1 MSSTTAFSSS
11 PFGRVDGAFFVACSL
26 LASGAISAGE
36 AGARVGSC
44 FRATAVAEERI
55 VVERR
60 SEERG
65 AREVSQKERKRAT
78 DVSRERERRAES
90 SERRGF
96 RTTFPP
102 PFLSLSLAKSK
113 KENARALQN
122 EGRRHSSSPQKQQ
135 QPPCSVYAALAE
147 HAAPRLRR
155 RAREPARPPPVARRR
170 NYARHGAPAGHPRCV
185 LFLSTRFNDQ
195 RG

>member
-102 PFLSLSLAKSK
+102 PFPLPLAGQKQERK
-113 KENARALQN
+113 RARAPNCGTTTLLLAPEAAAAALQRLCGARGACSASPPT
-122 EGRRHSSSPQKQQ
+122 ESTRAGSSSSCRSSSELRSAR
-135 QPPCSVYAALAE
+135 CSRGTSQV
-147 HAAPRLRR
+147 RS
-155 RAREPARPPPVARRR
+155 
-170 NYARHGAPAGHPRCV
+170 
-185 LFLSTRFNDQ
+185 FSFDQ
-195 RG
+195 IQ